1 MKCPQGLLLHQSGS
15 LNALG
20 WSQVE
25 NGYELRCFYLYTHLC
40 VQEIN
45 SVCFVSYFAILKFDH
60 HNLALRNNITCFSQE
75 PVSCYSVLLQIKHKC
90 VNKRAMD
97 MMVSEA

>member
-60 HNLALRNNITCFSQE
+60 HNLALRNNADAITDNVLQPGASQ
-75 PVSCYSVLLQIKHKC
+75 LLLRTSTDKT
-90 VNKRAMD
+90 
-97 MMVSEA
+97 

>member
-60 HNLALRNNITCFSQE
+60 HNLALRNNTDAIIDNVLQPGASQ
-75 PVSCYSVLLQIKHKC
+75 LLLRTSTDKT
-90 VNKRAMD
+90 
-97 MMVSEA
+97 